1 MRATRRRSEERN
13 AQREEKEHAETDREI
28 LSARPCDCRLERAA
42 LMLYEQSPA
51 PEVLFSPLA
60 GATGE
65 WLFTSET
72 GDFIAACTVAN
83 RRTRRPSEEERLRA
97 GTKK

>member
-13 AQREEKEHAETDREI
+13 THREEQEHAETDGEI
-28 LSARPCDCRLERAA
+28 LSARACDCSLERAA
-42 LMLYEQSPA
+42 LVLYEQSPA

-60 GATGE
+60 GASGE
-65 WLFTSET
+65 WLFAPEASA
-72 GDFIAACTVAN
+72 FVAARAVAN